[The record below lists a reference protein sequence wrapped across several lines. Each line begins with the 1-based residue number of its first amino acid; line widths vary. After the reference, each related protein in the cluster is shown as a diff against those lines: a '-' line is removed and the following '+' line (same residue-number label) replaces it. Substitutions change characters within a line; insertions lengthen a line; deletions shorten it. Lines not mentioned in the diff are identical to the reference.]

1 MLCAL
6 RAQIEL
12 GNFSGAGMDYAEVI
26 EHTLSPRLLTAVTHE
41 AVSMQHQSLFNMDS
55 QEAKE
60 SFLTLI
66 KSFPLHRATIFDV
79 TVSKITYFW
88 MIVYD
93 FLNKI
98 SISRHVDVMIQH
110 QSVKCN

>member
-12 GNFSGAGMDYAEVI
+12 GNFSGLGMDYAEVI
-26 EHTLSPRLLTAVTHE
+26 EHTLSPRLLTAVTHDSV
-41 AVSMQHQSLFNMDS
+41 AMQHQSLFNMDP
-55 QEAKE
+55 QAAKE

-79 TVSKITYFW
+79 TVSTWRFCI
-88 MIVYD
+88 
-93 FLNKI
+93 
-98 SISRHVDVMIQH
+98 
-110 QSVKCN
+110 